1 MNELLKQ
8 IKIDALANDVPIIQ
22 DPSLEVIGKLIDEN
36 HVTKIIEIGTAVGY
50 SALSFS
56 EHQSVKQI
64 DTFERNSQMASIARQ
79 NIALCQKED
88 AILIHEIDAL
98 LFDENGLNN
107 DYDLLFID
115 AAKAQSR
122 KFFEKYSPLIKMGGF
137 IIIDNIIFHGLDEND
152 ASLSKNLRS
161 MLKKIRLFVEW
172 LKTLPNYEVIFFE
185 GGDGLAITRKQC

>member
-1 MNELLKQ
+1 MCTYGPEDIHVDTVENYEKHIEAAKENIEAAGLDGKITLIEGDAGQVIEELEAQ
-8 IKIDALANDVPIIQ
+8 RH
-22 DPSLEVIGKLIDEN
+22 S
-36 HVTKIIEIGTAVGY
+36 
-50 SALSFS
+50 
-56 EHQSVKQI
+56 
-64 DTFERNSQMASIARQ
+64 
-79 NIALCQKED
+79 
-88 AILIHEIDAL
+88 
-98 LFDENGLNN
+98 
-107 DYDLLFID
+107 YDMIFID

-172 LKTLPNYEVIFFE
+172 LKTLPNYEVTFFE